1 LSFVRFLS
9 LQRFCIYKTM
19 IGDFA
24 HSWNSGSW
32 LDDFVLI
39 LWYFDLD
46 KTECFFEDE
55 FDLNS
60 AECFF
65 GIELNKTD

>member
-1 LSFVRFLS
+1 
-9 LQRFCIYKTM
+9 M

-46 KTECFFEDE
+46 KTECFFKDE